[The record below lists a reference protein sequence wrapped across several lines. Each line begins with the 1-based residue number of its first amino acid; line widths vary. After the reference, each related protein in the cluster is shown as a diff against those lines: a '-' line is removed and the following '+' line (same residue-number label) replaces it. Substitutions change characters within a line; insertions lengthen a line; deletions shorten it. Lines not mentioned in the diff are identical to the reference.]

1 VYTALPPEAM
11 ENSQPM
17 LLLRAMSASMAI
29 MAIEQQGTMSM
40 YVAYITTMPSLGCSL
55 GPR

>member
-1 VYTALPPEAM
+1 MYTALPPEAM